1 MPKMPISSNGPKET
15 PQKKRGR
22 KPKGGKLV
30 DAKDLPKKTKTLLK
44 PNIILHL
51 QCFLSDL
58 DKTYVS
64 ENMVEAYNEPCQ
76 SLTFSSIHQ
85 GEEKEYTVQQNTAP
99 ETIEPS
105 PDTTKQLVQR
115 LHELDKYL
123 RHIQKNS
130 DDVNNVVAHETIEKM
145 EHHSACFWCTC
156 EFQTP
161 SIYLPKHE
169 VNGRYEVYGC
179 FCTPECASAYLF
191 EERIDQSVKWE
202 RYALLNY
209 LYKNIYEQSKPFHPA
224 PEPRY
229 VLNKYFGTLSIEEYR
244 ALLRTGKHMMVID
257 KPITKVYPE
266 VHVDNHEFEELS
278 GIRGKRKIRLT
289 APKHVKQEKQKSKT
303 HIMNNIFGVS

>member
-1 MPKMPISSNGPKET
+1 MPKKEPT
-15 PQKKRGR
+15 QKKRGR

-30 DAKDLPKKTKTLLK
+30 DAKDLPKKMNTMIK

-58 DKTYVS
+58 KKEIVS
-64 ENMVEAYNEPCQ
+64 ENTVDAYNEHSQ
-76 SLTFSSIHQ
+76 SIHFSAIHQ
-85 GEEKEYTVQQNTAP
+85 VDETNYQSHNTLDDVGP
-99 ETIEPS
+99 T
-105 PDTTKQLVQR
+105 PDETKQLVDR
-115 LHELDKYL
+115 LHDLDKYL
-123 RHIQKNS
+123 CHIQKNS

-145 EHHSACFWCTC
+145 EHNSACFWCTC
-156 EFQTP
+156 EFHTP

-179 FCTPECASAYLF
+179 FCTPECAAAFLF

-209 LYKNIYEQSKPFHPA
+209 LYKNIYDMSKPFHPA

-229 VLNKYFGTLSIEEYR
+229 LLNKYFGTLSIEEYR

-278 GIRGKRKIRLT
+278 GLRGKRKMRLT
-289 APKHVKQEKQKSKT
+289 APSYVKQEKMKSKN
-303 HIMNNIFGVS
+303 HIMNNIFGVA

>member
-1 MPKMPISSNGPKET
+1 MPKKEPT
-15 PQKKRGR
+15 QKKRGR

-30 DAKDLPKKTKTLLK
+30 DAKDLPKKQNILVK

-58 DKTYVS
+58 KKQVS
-64 ENMVEAYNEPCQ
+64 MENTVDAYNEHSQ
-76 SLTFSSIHQ
+76 TLNFSSVHQ
-85 GEEKEYTVQQNTAP
+85 VEEKNYQSHTNTL
-99 ETIEPS
+99 EDVGPS
-105 PDTTKQLVQR
+105 PDETKQLVDR
-115 LHELDKYL
+115 LHELDNYL

-156 EFQTP
+156 EFHTP

-179 FCTPECASAYLF
+179 FCTPECAAAYLF

-209 LYKNIYEQSKPFHPA
+209 LYKNVYEQSKPFHPA

-229 VLNKYFGTLSIEEYR
+229 LLNKYFGTLSIDEYR

-266 VHVDNHEFEELS
+266 VHVDNHEFEELT
-278 GIRGKRKIRLT
+278 GLRGKRKMRLT
-289 APKHVKQEKQKSKT
+289 APTHVKQEKMKSKN
-303 HIMNNIFGVS
+303 HIMNNIFGVV

>member
-1 MPKMPISSNGPKET
+1 MHKKEPT
-15 PQKKRGR
+15 QKKRGR

-30 DAKDLPKKTKTLLK
+30 DAKDLPKKQTKLVK

-58 DKTYVS
+58 KKEVS
-64 ENMVEAYNEPCQ
+64 IENTIDAYNDHSQ
-76 SLTFSSIHQ
+76 TLNFSSVNQ
-85 GEEKEYTVQQNTAP
+85 VEEKNYQSHNPLDDVGPT
-99 ETIEPS
+99 
-105 PDTTKQLVQR
+105 PDETKQLVDR
-115 LHELDKYL
+115 LHDLDKYL

-145 EHHSACFWCTC
+145 EFNSSCFWCTC
-156 EFQTP
+156 DFHTP

-179 FCTPECASAYLF
+179 FCTPECAAAYLF

-209 LYKNIYEQSKPFHPA
+209 LYKNVYEQSKPFHPA

-229 VLNKYFGTLSIEEYR
+229 LLNKYFGTLSIDEYR

-266 VHVDNHEFEELS
+266 VHVDNHEFEELT
-278 GIRGKRKIRLT
+278 GLRGKRKMRLT
-289 APKHVKQEKQKSKT
+289 APKHVKQDKMKSKN